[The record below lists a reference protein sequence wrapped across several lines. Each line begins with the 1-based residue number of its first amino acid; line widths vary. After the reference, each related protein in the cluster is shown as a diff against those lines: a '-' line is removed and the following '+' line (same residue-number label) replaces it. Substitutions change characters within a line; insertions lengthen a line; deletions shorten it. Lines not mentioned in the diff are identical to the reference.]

1 MDQKNTKKEPLKSK
15 DFLTGICL
23 GVLLA
28 LVVLITW
35 DIVKN
40 AITNPS
46 DRLSSQ
52 SKLTDQSRPHSPY
65 LLQRDTMDGG
75 FSRDWMPHFQPSEE
89 YWVDMHA
96 HLSGVTGGE
105 GLKQLM
111 DDWFARLDAF
121 RLGKVIV
128 ITEQTEMFNI
138 FGDAVAKDPR
148 FAWMY
153 WPQIDAPSLSL
164 VKEAMKNGAC
174 GLKLHNMA
182 IMEGKTPRDIWQND
196 EWQQIFAYAET
207 AGIPILWHV
216 TQRHSYSPYH
226 GGGLYAYWKNGWAVG
241 VDFTNE
247 DLLQD
252 VLEIM
257 RHYPKLKVIGAH
269 QLHVGPERLQQ
280 LLQEYENLYIDSSCG
295 MYLRWADEFIE
306 DDRLVLRDFIEKWS
320 DRIVFGTDADIK
332 PGSIDE
338 YAIQGFL
345 CHARFLLKLGLSDKV
360 LQDVA
365 WRTSNNLFNLQ
376 PVSAARR
383 GNVRP

>member
-1 MDQKNTKKEPLKSK
+1 MATSANYSGCLFSK
-15 DFLTGICL
+15 P
-23 GVLLA
+23 A
-28 LVVLITW
+28 
-35 DIVKN
+35 
-40 AITNPS
+40 P
-46 DRLSSQ
+46 
-52 SKLTDQSRPHSPY
+52 TDSTRPHSPY

-75 FSRDWMPHFQPSEE
+75 FSCDWMPHFLPSEE

-96 HLSGVTGGE
+96 HLSGVTGAGD
-105 GLKQLM
+105 LKQLI
-111 DDWFARLDAF
+111 DTWFSRLDAF
-121 RLGKVIV
+121 RLGKVVV
-128 ITEQTEMFNI
+128 ITEQTELFSV
-138 FGDAVAKDPR
+138 FREAVGQDPR

-153 WPQIDAPSLSL
+153 WPSIDEPSLTL
-164 VKEAMKNGAC
+164 VREAVQNGAC
-174 GLKLHNMA
+174 ALKMHNMK
-182 IMEGKTPRDIWQND
+182 IMEGKTPRDVWQRK
-196 EWQQIFAYAET
+196 EWQEIFSFAEA

-216 TQRHSYSPYH
+216 TQRLSYSPYH
-226 GGGLYAYWKNGWAVG
+226 GGGLYAYWKSGWEQG

-252 VLEIM
+252 VLAIM
-257 RHYPKLKVIGAH
+257 RRYPKLKVIAAH
-269 QLHVGPERLQQ
+269 QLHVGPERLQS
-280 LLQEYENLYIDSSCG
+280 LFEEYENLYIDSSCG
-295 MYLRWADEFIE
+295 MYLRWADDFIE
-306 DDRLVLRDFIEKWS
+306 EDRLLLRDFIEKWS
-320 DRIVFGTDADIK
+320 ARIVFGTDADIK